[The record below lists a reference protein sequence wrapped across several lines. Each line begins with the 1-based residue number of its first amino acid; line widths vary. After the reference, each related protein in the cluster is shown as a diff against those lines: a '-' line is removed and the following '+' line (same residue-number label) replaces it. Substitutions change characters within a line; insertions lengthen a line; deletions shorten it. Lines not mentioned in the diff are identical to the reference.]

1 MKRIFAVAPYQH
13 KGGICFKTKAYEAWI
28 EAGGKTATPHYPMRR
43 FHFIAHRIPLP
54 SIWKS
59 KKEARLRFVQP
70 VTMRFDTF
78 PDYSL
83 YEIIPFM
90 WDTWEPYHNSIVDFF
105 IRHHVRTAI
114 FCSSQSAEVIK
125 KRIPNLNVIVITEG
139 IDTTIYHE
147 GKPLREREIDLLEF
161 GRQNSKVFQ
170 VVLPNGIIHL
180 KSQKGK
186 KLFMSDNDFRYKLS
200 NSKITVAFPKHDTCP
215 EETGFVETLTQRYW
229 ENMLSRVVMI
239 GKAPQELIKE
249 IGYNPVID
257 IDKESPKEQIIDI
270 LNHIDEY
277 QSLVDRNREIA
288 LKHGDWSTRMKFI
301 MNKLGELG
309 YII

>member
-13 KGGICFKTKAYEAWI
+13 KGGISFKTKAYEAWI
-28 EAGGKTATPHYPMRR
+28 KAGGKTAAAHYPMRR

-114 FCSSQSAEVIK
+114 FCSSQTAEVIK

-139 IDTTIYHE
+139 IDTSLYNQ
-147 GKPLREREIDLLEF
+147 GKPLCERSIDLIEF
-161 GRQNSKVFQ
+161 GRPNRKVFD
-170 VVLPNGIIHL
+170 VKLHNKYNHL
-180 KSQKGK
+180 KSCGGS
-186 KLFMSDNDFRYKLS
+186 KLFSSDAQFFAALS
-200 NSKITVAFPKHDTCP
+200 DSKITIAFPKKDTCP

-229 ENMLSRVVMI
+229 ENMLSRTLMI
-239 GKAPQELIKE
+239 GRAPKELTE
-249 IGYNPVID
+249 LIGYNPVINLIGKD
-257 IDKESPKEQIIDI
+257 PESEIINILSNIDK
-270 LNHIDEY
+270 Y
-277 QSLVDRNREIA
+277 QNFVDYNRDIA
-288 LKHGDWSTRMKFI
+288 LKIGDWSIRMNYI
-301 MNKLGELG
+301 MQQLTNYGYEL
-309 YII
+309 